1 MEKNSASGEK
11 YASFPLHDEVLCMN
25 MSPSAR
31 RLYIFLMILTLAGA
45 VGLQGWRTLVN
56 NFAVDVVGVDGLE
69 MGIIQSIREVPGF
82 LAFLVVYLLLFI
94 TERRLAAFSIAV
106 VGLGVALTGFFP
118 TTWGLVATTLIM
130 SFGFHYFETVNQ
142 SLTLQHYDL
151 ATAPLVSGRLK
162 GLTSVGNLAVGGAIF
177 LLAEVWDY
185 PMLFAGVGLV
195 VVVAGLGALFVPIAD
210 VEARPQRKG
219 MLLRK
224 KYWLYYLLTF
234 FAGARRQIF
243 VAFSV
248 FLMVERLG
256 FTVQEVTALFI
267 FNNVVNWF
275 VSPRIGRAINRF
287 GERAVLSVEY
297 ATLIVVFAAYG
308 VVESKMVVAFLY
320 ILDHVVFNCSI
331 AIRTYFQKIAER
343 EDIAPS
349 MAVGFTINHVAA
361 VVIPFCAGA
370 VWLLHPSWVFF
381 SGAVLAAVSLGF
393 VQCIR
398 IPKAEDGAA

>member
-1 MEKNSASGEK
+1 M
-11 YASFPLHDEVLCMN
+11 C
-25 MSPSAR
+25 
-31 RLYIFLMILTLAGA
+31 
-45 VGLQGWRTLVN
+45 
-56 NFAVDVVGVDGLE
+56 
-69 MGIIQSIREVPGF
+69 IIQSIREVPGF

-177 LLAEVWDY
+177 VLAEVWDY

-308 VVESKMVVAFLY
+308 VVESKMVVAILY

-331 AIRTYFQKIAER
+331 AIRTYFQKIADR